1 MATKEKVEIVL
12 SASTFFGEAG
22 GKGSVVRIPPA
33 KPVNKIGL
41 DFFKYT
47 PPIYDFSVFEHS
59 NLYKDSPESKRQS
72 LYSLVIDI
80 TNWYMRIFY
89 YQKITGLNE
98 NAKIN
103 LKRAIELHKKN
114 K

>member
-1 MATKEKVEIVL
+1 LKSSYPL
-12 SASTFFGEAG
+12 PLFWRSGQ
-22 GKGSVVRIPPA
+22 KGDLVFDPPPA
-33 KPVNKIGL
+33 EPVNKIGS

-103 LKRAIELHKKN
+103 LKRAIESHKKIS
-114 K
+114 KKY